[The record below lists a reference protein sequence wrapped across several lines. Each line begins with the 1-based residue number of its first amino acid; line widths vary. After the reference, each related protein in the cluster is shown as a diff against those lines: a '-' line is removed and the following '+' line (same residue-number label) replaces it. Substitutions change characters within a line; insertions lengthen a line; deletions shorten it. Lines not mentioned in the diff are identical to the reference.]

1 MTPSEYVLSV
11 MQAYPEN
18 EMTSRDLFE
27 WETTTAIPLSGV
39 ANTLQ
44 YLHRMG
50 KVVKSG
56 EGKAIYWSLAPA
68 GTSRPSKATKT
79 DAPQAEP
86 TPSANIPKIRS
97 VEPAKPVAAHPVQV
111 IRNSRW

>member
-1 MTPSEYVLSV
+1 MTPSGYVLSV
-11 MQAYPEN
+11 MQAYPDH
-18 EMTSRDLFE
+18 EMTTRDLFD
-27 WETTTAIPLSGV
+27 WQTTTAIPLSGI

-68 GTSRPSKATKT
+68 GTASPSKGKAS
-79 DAPQAEP
+79 DAPLALP
-86 TPSANIPKIRS
+86 PPLASILKTTK
-97 VEPAKPVAAHPVQV
+97 VGPAKPVVHPVQV
-111 IRNSRW
+111 IRNGRW

>member
-11 MQAYPEN
+11 MQAYPDN

-27 WETTTAIPLSGV
+27 WQTTTGIPQSGV

-68 GTSRPSKATKT
+68 GTARPLKTKT
-79 DAPQAEP
+79 EVAPQAVP
-86 TPSANIPKIRS
+86 QPSTAMSKMTP
-97 VEPAKPVAAHPVQV
+97 VEPAKPAASRPVQV
-111 IRNSRW
+111 IRNGRW

>member
-11 MQAYPEN
+11 MQAYPDN
-18 EMTSRDLFE
+18 EMTTRDLFD
-27 WETTTAIPLSGV
+27 WQTTTAIPLSGV

-68 GTSRPSKATKT
+68 GMARPLKTKT
-79 DAPQAEP
+79 EVAPMAVP

-97 VEPAKPVAAHPVQV
+97 VEPAKPVAARPVHV
-111 IRNSRW
+111 IRNGRW